1 MSFTIAIAGK
11 GGTGKTTI
19 SSLIIRNLLKQGK
32 TPVFAVDA
40 DANVNLNE
48 QLGVEVE
55 KTIGEVREDMKQ
67 RVGIEDMPAG
77 MTKEQY
83 MEYEL
88 QDSLIES
95 EGFDLLVMGRPE
107 GPGCY
112 CYANNLLRRYMEV
125 LAKNYP
131 YVVIDNEAGME
142 HLSRRTTQK
151 IDLLLVVSEPNP
163 ISIMTAA
170 RIRDLAWD
178 LKIDVR
184 KVGLVVN
191 RVDGELSEVLK
202 DEAEKYGL
210 ELAGIIPA
218 DNTVVDF
225 SWQRKPAILMP
236 DDAPSVKAVNDMIIK
251 YVA

>member
-19 SSLIIRNLLKQGK
+19 SSLIIRGLLERGK
-32 TPVFAVDA
+32 KPIFAVDA

-55 KTIGEVREDMKQ
+55 KTIGAVREDMLQK
-67 RVGIEDMPAG
+67 VGVGEMPAG

-88 QDSLIES
+88 QDSLVEA

-112 CYANNLLRRYMEV
+112 CYANNLLRRYMEI

-131 YVVIDNEAGME
+131 YIVIDNEAGME

-170 RIRDLAWD
+170 RIRDLAKD
-178 LKIDVR
+178 LKIEVKR
-184 KVGLVVN
+184 VGLVIN
-191 RVDGELSEVLK
+191 RVNGEQPEIL
-202 DEAEKYGL
+202 EAETKKYSL

-218 DNTVVDF
+218 DTAIVEY
-225 SWQRKPAILMP
+225 SWQRKPTVQMP
-236 DDAPSVKAVNDMIIK
+236 NDSISVKAVNKILDK
-251 YVA
+251 FLA